1 MSIDEHPERLVS
13 ITGVGQSAVG
23 RPMPLSPLK
32 LTVDACVAAIA
43 DAGLTPADIDGL
55 ATYPGA
61 HNTGDGYSPIGA
73 VETVAALG
81 LQPKWMAASIEG
93 HSHMGS
99 VAMAVHAIASGACRH
114 VLIFRTVAQAS
125 ARARVH
131 HAGVLGGGDTEA
143 RVWGWQQWSVPFGAL
158 STATLFALYAQGYR
172 DKYGLTDEQLG
183 AIAVNGRTMAGLNP
197 NAVYR
202 KPITIEDYL
211 AGRMI
216 STPLRIFDCDA
227 FVDGSTA
234 IVLSRRDVAADLR
247 QPPLDFEALALGMN
261 PIGMGAYVG
270 DFSHMG
276 INDVGEAIWSKTD
289 LKPKDMDFAQL
300 YDGFSIHVLMWL
312 EALQLCGPGEA
323 ASFVEG
329 GKRIGLDGE
338 LPLNTS
344 GGQLSAGRFHG
355 FGHIYE
361 ACLQL
366 WGRAGERQIK
376 QADVGIVSNG
386 GFGVGAF
393 VLRRRD

>member
-1 MSIDEHPERLVS
+1 MSLGDHPERRVS
-13 ITGVGQSAVG
+13 ISGVGQSAVG

-43 DAGLTPADIDGL
+43 DAGLAPADIDGL
-55 ATYPGA
+55 VTYPGA

-73 VETVAALG
+73 IETAVALG
-81 LQPKWMAASIEG
+81 LQPKWLAASIEG

-99 VAMAVHAIASGACRH
+99 VAMAIHAIASGACRH

-131 HAGVLGGGDTEA
+131 HAGVLGGGDQEA

-183 AIAVNGRTMAGLNP
+183 AIAVNGRAMAKLNP

-202 KPITIEDYL
+202 TPITIEDYL

-234 IVLSRRDVAADLR
+234 LVLSHRDVAADLR
-247 QPPLDFEALALGMN
+247 QPPLDFEALALGIN
-261 PIGMGAYVG
+261 RIGMGGYVG
-270 DFSHMG
+270 DFTEFG
-276 INDVGEAIWSKTD
+276 VGPVGETLWSKTD
-289 LKPKDMDFAQL
+289 LTPKDMDFAQL
-300 YDGFSIHVLMWL
+300 YDGFSIHVLLWL
-312 EALQLCGPGEA
+312 EELRLCGRGEA
-323 ASFVEG
+323 ASFIEG
-329 GKRIGLDGE
+329 GKRIGLSGA

-355 FGHIYE
+355 FGHIHE

-366 WGRAGERQIK
+366 WGRAGERQI
-376 QADVGIVSNG
+376 ADAGVGIVSNG